1 MSNGIKPDYNLAAL
15 NKATGEKN
23 TIGAAWT
30 QPDGR
35 ISIKLNS
42 FVVLTAGPDLVLSLF
57 KATAPPAPVT
67 RARQHVPTQATETDY
82 DDDIPF

>member
-15 NKATGEKN
+15 NKTTGEKN

-30 QPDGR
+30 QADGR
-35 ISIKLNS
+35 ISIKLNA
-42 FVVLTAGPDLVLSLF
+42 FVTLQAGPDLVLSLF
-57 KATAPPAPVT
+57 KAIAPPAPVT
-67 RARQHVPTQATETDY
+67 RARQHVTEDNY